1 MKIGE
6 VEGVAQGGES
16 AVGKVGNL
24 DRGRYNRKRGKRQN
38 VDTGLGCQKWLMQM
52 KWHVSRVNSG

>member
-1 MKIGE
+1 M
-6 VEGVAQGGES
+6 AQGGES
-16 AVGKVGNL
+16 EVGKVGNL